1 MTLFASCSSSRN
13 SSKTISGSQATRIEK
28 STGKKSDND
37 RKVANALIKEA
48 KTWLGV
54 PYLYGGATKDG
65 ADCSGFI
72 MSVFDKAAN
81 VKLPRD
87 SQSQLRYCETI
98 DAQSLQPGDLVFF
111 SGKASGEKVSHVA
124 MYIGDN
130 SIIHAS
136 SSRGVTISNLS
147 ENYYQSHYYSSG
159 RVDQITYAYTGNK
172 PAQTA
177 VAAAASAPFVAA
189 AASATAAANA
199 ATVAAETTPAQS
211 SAAANESLTMSVKKN
226 REEKAP
232 RPKHTSRGEKHTTPQ
247 QTDSI
252 LPAWLD

>member
-1 MTLFASCSSSRN
+1 
-13 SSKTISGSQATRIEK
+13 
-28 STGKKSDND
+28 
-37 RKVANALIKEA
+37 
-48 KTWLGV
+48 
-54 PYLYGGATKDG
+54 
-65 ADCSGFI
+65 
-72 MSVFDKAAN
+72 
-81 VKLPRD
+81 
-87 SQSQLRYCETI
+87 
-98 DAQSLQPGDLVFF
+98 VFF
-111 SGKASGEKVSHVA
+111 TGKASGEKVSHVG

-177 VAAAASAPFVAA
+177 GTAATAPFVAA
-189 AASATAAANA
+189 NAAPAAANGP
-199 ATVAAETTPAQS
+199 ATVAAETTTAQS
-211 SAAANESLTMSVKKN
+211 SAATANESMTMSVKKN

>member
-111 SGKASGEKVSHVA
+111 TGKASGEKVSHVA

-177 VAAAASAPFVAA
+177 VAAASAPFVAA
-189 AASATAAANA
+189 AASTPAAA
-199 ATVAAETTPAQS
+199 VTTTAQS